1 MKKKIKKQKI
11 KKEKKLKPKKV
22 SKKNKIKMKKS
33 KKAKAKSKIIKSK
46 EKNESNLLS
55 NELIQRYLT
64 ENYGRKALLLLSKIE
79 KNESDEKLAKKA
91 NLTANETRAIL
102 NKLYEGGLVNYSTK
116 QSKSGW
122 YTYLWSVRND
132 RLQKILE
139 MKKKDVEEAK
149 KKDVYVCPNCYS
161 RSGIEY
167 SFEEAL
173 NNKFK
178 CLECGNELVHISFY
192 EEVLQ
197 KNAKDLKDLKSGM
210 GQPGVSI
217 QNARRAHNPK
227 VGGSNPPPAK
237 KQ

>member
-1 MKKKIKKQKI
+1 MGRNQNNIAIFMKKRIEPK
-11 KKEKKLKPKKV
+11 KKEKKLKKPKKA
-22 SKKNKIKMKKS
+22 SEKSRIK
-33 KKAKAKSKIIKSK
+33 K
-46 EKNESNLLS
+46 EKRKAENELLS
-55 NELIQRYLT
+55 NQIIQKYLT
-64 ENYGRKALLLLSKIE
+64 ENYGKKALLLLSKIE

-91 NLTANETRAIL
+91 NLTVNETRAIL

-122 YTYLWSVRND
+122 YTYLWNVRNE
-132 RLQKILE
+132 KIQELLE
-139 MKKKDVEEAK
+139 TKEKEANEAK
-149 KKDVYVCPNCYS
+149 KKDVYVCPKCFNES
-161 RSGIEY
+161 RIEY

-178 CLECGNELVHISFY
+178 CLECGSELVHISFY

-197 KNAKDLKDLKSGM
+197 KNAQDNLKSGM
-210 GQPGVSI
+210 GQPGVVI

-237 KQ
+237 NSKKI